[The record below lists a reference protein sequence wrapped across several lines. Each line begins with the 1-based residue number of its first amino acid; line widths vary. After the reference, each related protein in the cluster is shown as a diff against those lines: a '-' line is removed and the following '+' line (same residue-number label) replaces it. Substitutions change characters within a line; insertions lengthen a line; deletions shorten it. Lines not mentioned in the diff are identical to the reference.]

1 MLLRCSL
8 VLLAVSSVSAGS
20 GCCGTPCSSNGDC
33 AINLFCCPN
42 HNECMGD
49 DTKSTAGPDC
59 DACGHPSSV
68 VAAFKR
74 CDTKSDT
81 ALRGAIQLE

>member
-1 MLLRCSL
+1 MLRIA
-8 VLLAVSSVSAGS
+8 VFLLSVSYASAGS

-59 DACGHPSSV
+59 DACGHTSPV

-74 CDTKSDT
+74 CDTDANT
-81 ALRGAIQLE
+81 ALRGAIKLE